1 MYPGRD
7 HQMEE
12 LVLYL
17 LLLNFEK
24 LKENVG
30 ILMQRKFQI
39 KTFQKAIA
47 IGKFPKFVF
56 DQKHNT
62 YVDSK
67 Y

>member
-1 MYPGRD
+1 
-7 HQMEE
+7 MEE

-30 ILMQRKFQI
+30 ILMQKKLQI

-56 DQKHNT
+56 DQKHSA
-62 YVDSK
+62 YVD
-67 Y
+67 

>member
-1 MYPGRD
+1 
-7 HQMEE
+7 MEE

-30 ILMQRKFQI
+30 ILMQRKLQI

-47 IGKFPKFVF
+47 IGKFPEFVF

>member
-30 ILMQRKFQI
+30 ILMQKKLQI

-56 DQKHNT
+56 DQKHST
-62 YVDSK
+62 YVD
-67 Y
+67 